1 MASNPLLDVL
11 SPQQQLPPQRPNN
24 PMELLAEFRKFA
36 QGMTPQGAQQQ
47 IRQLLSSGR
56 MTQQQFQQLQAQ
68 ARQFAQFLG
77 LK

>member
-1 MASNPLLDVL
+1 
-11 SPQQQLPPQRPNN
+11 
-24 PMELLAEFRKFA
+24 
-36 QGMTPQGAQQQ
+36 MTPQGAQQQ
-47 IRQLLSSGR
+47 VQQLLSSGR